1 MPLESAGSRVTINF
15 LFRRFGNGAR
25 VEAQNADLFACAAV
39 TAIPDKAFLI
49 FIELRKRVF
58 SLYNFFR

>member
-1 MPLESAGSRVTINF
+1 MPLKNAGSRVTINF
-15 LFRRFGNGAR
+15 LFRRFGKGECA
-25 VEAQNADLFACAAV
+25 EAQNVDLFACAAV